1 MADFTPNQ
9 NTALF
14 MNAPHMSLLDNIRA
28 IIFLEGLVNFNNF
41 DCFIKYQLNQA
52 FKNMR
57 TAIPEIPAVSAAYGV
72 AVVPAVASVPP
83 VLVSSNGALRLKVAS
98 IANH

>member
-1 MADFTPNQ
+1 MADFTPKQ

-14 MNAPHMSLLDNIRA
+14 MNSPHMSLLDNIRA
-28 IIFLEGLVNFNNF
+28 IIFLEGLVNINNF
-41 DCFIKYQLNQA
+41 DCFKKYQLNQA

-57 TAIPEIPAVSAAYGV
+57 TAIPEIPAVSATYGV
-72 AVVPAVASVPP
+72 AVVPAVAPVPP